1 MYPKTTTYSHQQI
14 NVLVGAQCKPVT
26 ISQELTLVPPV
37 MSENIIRGR
46 CQMRRRGPNI
56 DTGVKRA
63 EELCEG
69 LRAAKAW
76 ETRTPNGTTKGKR
89 FPN

>member
-1 MYPKTTTYSHQQI
+1 
-14 NVLVGAQCKPVT
+14 
-26 ISQELTLVPPV
+26 
-37 MSENIIRGR
+37 
-46 CQMRRRGPNI
+46 MRRRGPNI

-63 EELCEG
+63 EGPCES

-76 ETRTPNGTTKGKR
+76 ETRPLNGTTKGKR